1 MNDVVVGHPP
11 IILTYDNWGQ
21 IICVADQRAIEVAGM
36 TEHEKHLSADDEE
49 RKLEREMSELE
60 DDEKR
65 AKLEIEEEVVK
76 EHWGLQPERP
86 LEWEQGDSDDR

>member
-1 MNDVVVGHPP
+1 
-11 IILTYDNWGQ
+11 
-21 IICVADQRAIEVAGM
+21 M

>member
-1 MNDVVVGHPP
+1 
-11 IILTYDNWGQ
+11 
-21 IICVADQRAIEVAGM
+21 M

-49 RKLEREMSELE
+49 RRLEREMSDFE
-60 DDEKR
+60 DEEKR

>member
-1 MNDVVVGHPP
+1 
-11 IILTYDNWGQ
+11 
-21 IICVADQRAIEVAGM
+21 M

-49 RKLEREMSELE
+49 RKLEREMSDLE

-86 LEWEQGDSDDR
+86 LEWERGDSDDR

>member
-1 MNDVVVGHPP
+1 
-11 IILTYDNWGQ
+11 
-21 IICVADQRAIEVAGM
+21 M

-49 RKLEREMSELE
+49 RRLEREMSDFE
-60 DDEKR
+60 DEEKR

-86 LEWEQGDSDDR
+86 LEWEQGDSDDS